1 MEWVAAAIS
10 MVGAVAVAWLGK
22 RSSQAAEKVRATAA
36 PYEALAERVATLE
49 AQVDEAR
56 KTIHRISTDL
66 DHERASRRAA
76 EVRLADLGRLLAVEQ
91 ERAGLLAQRV
101 TQLEAELEAG
111 GLPIPPPYP
120 IPGGIE

>member
-1 MEWVAAAIS
+1 MEWGPAVIS
-10 MVGAVAVAWLGK
+10 VIGAVVVAWLSK
-22 RSSQAAEKVRATAA
+22 RSSAAAAKTAATAA
-36 PYEALAERVATLE
+36 PYDALASRVATLE

-56 KTIHRISTDL
+56 RTIHRIYTHL

>member
-1 MEWVAAAIS
+1 MEWVPAVIS
-10 MVGAVAVAWLGK
+10 VIGAVVVAWLSK
-22 RSSQAAEKVRATAA
+22 RSSAAAAKTTATAA
-36 PYEALAERVATLE
+36 PYDALASRVATLE

-56 KTIHRISTDL
+56 RTIHRISTHL
-66 DHERASRRAA
+66 DHERASRQAA

>member
-1 MEWVAAAIS
+1 MEWVPAVIS
-10 MVGAVAVAWLGK
+10 VIGAVVVAWLSK
-22 RSSQAAEKVRATAA
+22 RSSAAAAKTTATAA
-36 PYEALAERVATLE
+36 PYDALASRVATLE

-56 KTIHRISTDL
+56 RTIHRIYTDL
-66 DHERASRRAA
+66 DHERASRQAA
-76 EVRLADLGRLLAVEQ
+76 EVRMADLGRLLAVEQ